1 MDFYHYRQD
10 HHKVNVEEGSRR
22 FYRYCQEGKE
32 GKCWVEFGGVGRFS
46 VGEVIRFENEY
57 FANAFG

>member
-1 MDFYHYRQD
+1 M
-10 HHKVNVEEGSRR
+10 NVEEGSRR